1 MNFKNVIKF
10 VVNEAEN
17 ILKTSATKPIVDAIK
32 NRRKITFEYY
42 GPRTPKKDSVR
53 PGKRTKVEPVALGL
67 SKKGNLIIRAWVQPP
82 SVSKTGFQK
91 GNWRTFILSRTRN
104 VEITDETFDTKRP
117 QYKEGNDK
125 SMSVTYVTSDWISK
139 PRIKKYEK
147 PSEKPKPVSKIEPI
161 KKDIKKIEPKKV
173 EPTPKELPQPKPKEK
188 PEPLAKIEP
197 KKVEPTP
204 KELPQLEPEKK
215 PEVEKPEELPQ
226 PKSKEKPK
234 KNPEDEENKTI
245 SEEINRI
252 KTLML
257 I

>member
-32 NRRKITFEYY
+32 NRRKITFDYY

-91 GNWRTFILSRTRN
+91 GNWRTFILSRARN

-117 QYKEGNDK
+117 QYKEGDDK

-161 KKDIKKIEPKKV
+161 KKDVKKIEPKKV
-173 EPTPKELPQPKPKEK
+173 EPTPKELPQPKPNEK
-188 PEPLAKIEP
+188 PEPSVKIEP
-197 KKVEPTP
+197 TKPEIK
-204 KELPQLEPEKK
+204 EPEIKE
-215 PEVEKPEELPQ
+215 PEIEKPEELPQ
-226 PKSKEKPK
+226 PKPKEKPK

-257 I
+257 F